1 MRTLGRMG
9 FALAV
14 GCAILWAFQ
23 VSAEG
28 APAVSPDEGYLGVYV
43 TDLTPE
49 KARAL
54 RTPGEYGV
62 LIVEVA
68 EESPAARAGIKEND
82 VIIEFNGI
90 RVEGEV
96 QFGRLV
102 RETPPGRTV
111 PIKLVRDGKT
121 QELKV
126 TLGSRRPITIGPD
139 FRFDLRIPEIRIPPI
154 VVQLGGYALLG
165 IRVQD
170 LTEQLGEYFGVPDG
184 RGVLITFVRAGSPAE
199 RAGLRAGDVIVAVDD
214 KDVRN
219 VREFTRALATR
230 EGEVSLTI
238 VRNKERQKVTVT
250 LERRERPSRWYY
262 DQGETERELWEEQ
275 WRAVERALR
284 EFAQALRDCERERQ
298 RERQERPAPT
308 LRGRWVSTFLL

>member
-1 MRTLGRMG
+1 MRNTSGAIARLFFPAMLALLTLDGR
-9 FALAV
+9 
-14 GCAILWAFQ
+14 
-23 VSAEG
+23 AEG
-28 APAVSPDEGYLGVYV
+28 APRASPDEGYLGVYV

-49 KARAL
+49 KAKQL

-62 LIVEVA
+62 LVMEVA
-68 EESPAARAGIKEND
+68 EESPAAKAGLKAND

-111 PIKLVRDGKT
+111 PVKIVRDGKT

-126 TLGSRRPITIGPD
+126 TLGSRRAITIGPD

-154 VVQLGGYALLG
+154 VVQLGGYSLLG
-165 IRVQD
+165 VRVQD
-170 LTEQLGEYFGVPDG
+170 LTEQLGEYFGVPQG

-214 KDVRN
+214 AEVQN
-219 VREFTRALATR
+219 VREFTRALAR
-230 EGEVSLTI
+230 KEGDVSLTI
-238 VRNKERQKVTVT
+238 VRNKERQKVTVS
-250 LERRERPSRWYY
+250 LPRRERPQAWFADPDDARREAYWRGLREYLRGLQQYLESLELY
-262 DQGETERELWEEQ
+262 EREL
-275 WRAVERALR
+275 RRR
-284 EFAQALRDCERERQ
+284 ETPIGDAYRRLI
-298 RERQERPAPT
+298 
-308 LRGRWVSTFLL
+308 STVVL